1 MRTEIYIIEGM
12 SCAACSAAVERVTR
26 KIDGV
31 ESSQVNLIT
40 NKMTIT
46 YDESKVAPERICAA
60 VEKAGFGI
68 KPDVPAEPEKKGRK
82 SPQRKRRRQCCAHHR
97 RGGAFG
103 NTALYLN
110 GAYDGR

>member
-46 YDESKVAPERICAA
+46 YDEGKVAPERICTA

-68 KPDVPAEPEKKGRK
+68 KPDVPAEPEKKAEK
-82 SPQRKRRRQCCAHHR
+82 AKDI
-97 RGGAFG
+97 
-103 NTALYLN
+103 NM
-110 GAYDGR
+110 